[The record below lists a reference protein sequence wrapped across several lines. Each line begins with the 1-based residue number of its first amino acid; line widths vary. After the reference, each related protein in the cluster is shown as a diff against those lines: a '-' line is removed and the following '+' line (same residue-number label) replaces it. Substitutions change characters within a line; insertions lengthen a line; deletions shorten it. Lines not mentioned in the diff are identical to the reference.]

1 MAIGYKNLI
10 LIDNSRSV
18 GEPNFMLCKE
28 TAKYICENIG
38 TEDSCRIAVFGED
51 IEYLTDYTND
61 ASVLTSCID
70 GIEMCDRDT
79 YVTDN
84 LVKIITEW
92 EEQDVACRNIILFT
106 DGQEEEP
113 ILHANEELYY
123 MLAETGYP
131 VYAVQGVES
140 RNTSASKNLSAI
152 SRISGGKLLLTEFE
166 GSEGGS
172 EKIMGDNILHAIDA
186 ARASAMLSQSESAV
200 LQEVVSDTVK
210 DTKAEEDVEGEK
222 NNIEYEDMYITSDHD
237 DTVNS
242 DSGSMTEQTYITQEA
257 YSTVDNAPIIR
268 NTGKKNDG
276 IGLNVII
283 PAAGL
288 FFAVIFAVV
297 VILVTRRNVRADRR
311 DKRVLAGISLDL
323 EREAKIAEDAEDY
336 DCSTYKLNEDYG
348 ATRLLEQ
355 NDGGYDITLEDCTDP
370 TRLYRASCD
379 DSLIVGRAQGLCDI
393 VIDRDDSV
401 SGRHCELSV
410 RNGCWYVRDL
420 QSSNGTKVNN
430 QKVFQELLLKT
441 GDILQLGQS
450 VLQVSI

>member
-38 TEDSCRIAVFGED
+38 TEDLCRIAVFGED
-51 IEYLTDYTND
+51 VEYLTDYTND
-61 ASVLTSCID
+61 AAVLTSCID
-70 GIEMCDRDT
+70 EIEMCDRDT

-84 LVKIITEW
+84 LVKVITEW
-92 EEQDVACRNIILFT
+92 EEQDVACRNIILFS

-113 ILHANEELYY
+113 VLHANEELYY
-123 MLAETGYP
+123 MLSEAGYP
-131 VYAVQGVES
+131 VYVVQGVES
-140 RNTSASKNLSAI
+140 RSISASKNLSAI

-172 EKIMGDNILHAIDA
+172 EKIMGDKILQAIEDERTA
-186 ARASAMLSQSESAV
+186 AMQSGSDGAV
-200 LQEVVSDTVK
+200 LQETAAESVK
-210 DTKAEEDVEGEK
+210 DTETAEDNTEEEQVGG
-222 NNIEYEDMYITSDHD
+222 YEDMYIPSDHD
-237 DTVNS
+237 DEVE
-242 DSGSMTEQTYITQEA
+242 SGIASKTEQAYITKEA
-257 YSTVDNAPIIR
+257 YSGVDNSPLIR
-268 NTGKKNDG
+268 NTGKKADG

-288 FFAVIFAVV
+288 LFAVIFAVA
-297 VILVTRRNVRADRR
+297 VILITRRNVRSARR
-311 DKRVLAGISLDL
+311 DRRVLAGISYDL
-323 EREAKIAEDAEDY
+323 EREARIAEDAEDY

-355 NDGGYDITLEDCTDP
+355 NDGGYDITLEDCSDP